1 MLTISQTCTY
11 LYHRIV
17 ELIIQQPNNSSTK
30 KRTKEILEIIKLE
43 QEIKNKA
50 RLKPG
55 TPDGTMSCDAAGGG
69 EGG

>member
-1 MLTISQTCTY
+1 MLTNMHP

-43 QEIKNKA
+43 QEIKIKA

-55 TPDGTMSCDAAGGG
+55 TPDGAILLGSDIAGGDEVG
-69 EGG
+69 